1 MKIALICKNT
11 FKECL
16 RDKVLYN
23 LVIFAVLIIASS
35 LILSSITIGDVKQII
50 INLGLST
57 LSIFGVLISIFI
69 GIQLVH
75 KEIDKKTIYSLLA
88 KPVARY
94 QFILGKYLGLVCT
107 LAVNVSVMI
116 FGIYASIFYLRHSF
130 QVGDIQILFAGVLI
144 LIELMVVVAIA
155 LCFSTFST
163 PALSALFT
171 FFLFVIG
178 HFNTDIKAYGLASG
192 SFSVKVISSTIY
204 YLLPN
209 FENFDVIS
217 STAHGNFMASHL
229 YLESLFYGLVYSL
242 AVVLISILIFE
253 RRNFK

>member
-1 MKIALICKNT
+1 MKILLIAKNT

-57 LSIFGVLISIFI
+57 LSVFGTMISIFI

-94 QFILGKYLGLVCT
+94 QFILGKYLGLVWT
-107 LAVNVSVMI
+107 LVVNVSVMVL
-116 FGIYASIFYLRHSF
+116 GIYASIFYLRHSI
-130 QVGDIQILFAGVLI
+130 QLGDIQIFFAGFLI
-144 LIELMVVVAIA
+144 LIELMVIVGIA

-171 FFLFVIG
+171 FSLYVIG
-178 HFNTDIKAYGLASG
+178 HFNADIRAYGQASD
-192 SFSVKVISSTIY
+192 SFSVKVISSAFY

-217 STAHGNFMASHL
+217 STSHGHFMTSRL
-229 YLESLFYGLVYSL
+229 YLESVFYGLIYSM
-242 AVVLISILIFE
+242 AVLLISILIFE

>member
-1 MKIALICKNT
+1 MKIASIAQNT

-57 LSIFGVLISIFI
+57 LSIFGTLISIFI

-94 QFILGKYLGLVCT
+94 EFILGKYLGLIWT
-107 LAVNVSVMI
+107 LAINIVVMI
-116 FGIYASIFYLRHSF
+116 AGIYVSIFYLRHSF

-144 LIELMVVVAIA
+144 LVELMMVIAIA

-171 FFLFVIG
+171 FSLYTIG
-178 HFNTDIKAYGLASG
+178 HFNADIRAFGFASN
-192 SFSVKVISSTIY
+192 SFPVKVIASTFY

-209 FENFDVIS
+209 FGNFDVIS
-217 STAHGNFMASHL
+217 PAAHGHLMAVSI
-229 YLESLFYGLVYSL
+229 YLKSLSYGLIYSL
-242 AVVLISILIFE
+242 AAVLISILIFD

>member
-1 MKIALICKNT
+1 MKIVSIAQNT

-35 LILSSITIGDVKQII
+35 LVLSSITIGDVKQII

-57 LSIFGVLISIFI
+57 LSIFGTLISIFI
-69 GIQLVH
+69 GIQLVY

-94 QFILGKYLGLVCT
+94 EFILGKYVGLIWT
-107 LAVNVSVMI
+107 LVVNVSVMI
-116 FGIYASIFYLRHSF
+116 VGIYASIFYLRHSF

-144 LIELMVVVAIA
+144 LIELMLVIAIA

-171 FFLFVIG
+171 FSLYVIG
-178 HFNTDIKAYGLASG
+178 HFNADIRAYGLASD
-192 SFSVKVISSTIY
+192 SFSAKVISSAFY

-209 FENFDVIS
+209 FGNFDVIS
-217 STAHGNFMASHL
+217 STAHGHFIAARVYL
-229 YLESLFYGLVYSL
+229 YSLTYGLIYSL